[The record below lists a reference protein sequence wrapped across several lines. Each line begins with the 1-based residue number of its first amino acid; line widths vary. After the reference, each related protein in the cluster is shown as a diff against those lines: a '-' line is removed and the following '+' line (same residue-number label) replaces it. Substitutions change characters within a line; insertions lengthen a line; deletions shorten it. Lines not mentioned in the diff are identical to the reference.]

1 MRSWVIVSDFRRR
14 TALVTG
20 ASSGIGA
27 ALAEALAARGADLV
41 LTAPDEERL
50 VLVADRLR
58 ALHGVAVETIAV
70 DLAYEDSPDR
80 LAEKVLAA
88 GHEIDI
94 LVNCAGFGTRGR
106 YDELAAERD
115 HHEVMVNVVAVERL
129 AHLFLPA
136 MVERGRGTVINVS
149 STSGFQAVPYMAVYG
164 ASKAFVL
171 SFSIALWA
179 EYRSRGIRVLAL
191 CPGPTDTNFFDALGS
206 RMNAGGRLR
215 TTDEVVTS
223 AFRALDNG
231 QPYVIDGRL
240 NYLTSNASRLL
251 GRGLVAGITAR
262 VLGANGRG

>member
-1 MRSWVIVSDFRRR
+1 MTDFRGR

-41 LTAPDEERL
+41 LSAPSEERL
-50 VLVADRLR
+50 RPVASRLR
-58 ALHGVAVETIAV
+58 VLHGVDVRMIPV
-70 DLAYEDSPDR
+70 DLAGEAGPDE
-80 LAEKVLAA
+80 LAERTLAT
-88 GHEIDI
+88 GREIDV
-94 LVNCAGFGTRGR
+94 LVNSAGFGTRGR
-106 YDELAAERD
+106 YEELAAERD

-129 AHLFLPA
+129 THRFVPA
-136 MVERGRGTVINVS
+136 MVERGRGTVINVA

-179 EYRSRGIRVLAL
+179 EYRSRGLQVLAL
-191 CPGPTDTNFFDALGS
+191 CPGPTDTNFFEALGS
-206 RMNAGGRLR
+206 RMSAGGRLR

-223 AFRALDNG
+223 AFRALDRG

-251 GRGLVAGITAR
+251 RRGFVAAVTSR
-262 VLGANGRG
+262 VLGPSGRG